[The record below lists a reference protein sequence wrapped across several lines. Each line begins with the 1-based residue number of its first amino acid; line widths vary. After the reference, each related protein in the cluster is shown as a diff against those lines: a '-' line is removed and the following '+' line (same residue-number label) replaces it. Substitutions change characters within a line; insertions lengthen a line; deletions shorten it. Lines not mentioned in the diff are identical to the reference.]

1 MIEPINE
8 DNFLLYCSKHY
19 DGGFLATLEDLKD
32 DLSKIKYIKKLI
44 TRYRKNDVLKER
56 LILNHIIVLNNMFG
70 ATHTA
75 RILYFRLQEDF
86 DVIKPFL
93 IMIGIMPETFEF
105 IGNTDY
111 IDTDCIQ
118 MDQKVVTALR
128 KL

>member
-44 TRYRKNDVLKER
+44 TRYRKHGELKER
-56 LILNHIIVLNNMFG
+56 LLLNHIIILNNMFG
-70 ATHTA
+70 AQATA
-75 RILYFRLQEDF
+75 RILYFRLSEDF

-93 IMIGIMPETFEF
+93 VLIGIMPEEF
-105 IGNTDY
+105 RCIGDVDH
-111 IDTDCIQ
+111 IHSDMIQ
-118 MDQKVVTALR
+118 MDTTVIKALR
-128 KL
+128 DL